1 MTLKTWSNFSKKIN
15 STLQP
20 TGASRDYNVYLKEN
34 TSIEKPVFIL
44 GTGIDSGIN
53 YCQCFGNYYFVDDI
67 VMISADQVEVHCTLD
82 VLATHK
88 TVIGGYSA
96 FIERAASAHDQ
107 WLNDSAVSANQD
119 LVNEAVATTEL
130 YPVDI
135 DGCFIVRTVSPG
147 SSSTPTGIASWIMN
161 KSDMVRFLD
170 FITTDSNFPDV
181 LTDSMVKTF
190 FNPFQYVISIKWFPI
205 AKADIA
211 GTDTPMILGWWQPG
225 TFKLLTSSLYYQNV
239 TLNIPTKAYN
249 GDFREVNPA
258 FTRVIADLP
267 NIGIVELDP
276 ALIWGSA
283 RVRVCIDWI
292 TGEMRLTFGREGTQ
306 GGLQV
311 MTDGF
316 SSFSGQ
322 IGIDIPVGQSNSMS
336 SQALAAAPDM
346 STLTAAGAGLV
357 TGAVDII
364 NGIKNI
370 LSPTLSIIGGS
381 GNVASIISNPRM
393 LLYVR
398 NYGSGDIPNTVYG
411 RPLCKNRVIN
421 TLSGF
426 IKCQG
431 ASIALAAPDTETQA
445 VNNFLNSGFYY
456 E

>member
-1 MTLKTWSNFSKKIN
+1 MTLKTWANFSKKIN

-20 TGASRDYNVYLKEN
+20 TGQGRDYTVYLKEN

-44 GTGIDSGIN
+44 GTGIDSGID

-88 TVIGGYSA
+88 AAIGSYSA
-96 FIERAASAHDQ
+96 FIERASSAHDQ

-147 SSSTPTGIASWIMN
+147 SSSTPTGIASWVMN
-161 KSDMVRFLD
+161 KSDMARFLD
-170 FITTDSNFPDV
+170 FITTESNFPDV
-181 LTDSMVKTF
+181 LTDSIVKTF

-205 AKADIA
+205 AKTDIA

-225 TFKLLTSSLYYQNV
+225 NFKLLTSSLFYQNV
-239 TLNIPTKAYN
+239 ALNIPTKAYS

-370 LSPTLSIIGGS
+370 LSPTLSVIGGS
-381 GNVASIISNPRM
+381 GNVASIISNPRL

-431 ASIALAAPDTETQA
+431 ASIALAAPDTEVQA
-445 VNNFLNSGFYY
+445 VNNYLNSGFYY